1 MSNKIKPLLFW
12 AGMFLVFFPGLLHA
26 YLLMPF
32 PGSQNLEA
40 IKLCYYLEK
49 IILPLRIVGALMVI
63 GYLLLYF
70 IKSSRKSKIVKGS
83 VLVLCLGSFYVTDVA
98 YKAEAMFE
106 EPKTVRFANAIEN
119 KVPESY
125 IVLGVVN
132 NGVAKAYPLVY
143 LGYHHK
149 VQDNVGSLPV
159 LVTYC
164 TMCRTGRVFSPM
176 VNGVR
181 QTFRLVGARHYNAII
196 EDQGSGTW
204 WYQATGEAAVGPLR
218 GTQLKEITYE
228 QSTLGA
234 WLNKHPGSLIL
245 QPDKQF
251 KSDYDDLKNY
261 DRLQAVDKDSTLK
274 NKDSLVRK
282 SWLIGVIIDKQP
294 KAYNWRKLEKC
305 RLVNDKVGNTP
316 LLIALE
322 NDSLTFHAWNRQ
334 VDGKN
339 LNFKINNAGE
349 LTDQET
355 ASIWD
360 WEGVCVSGIQ
370 TGKHLIKLQ
379 AYQEYRHS
387 WMHFHPTTTFW
398 EGEMKMISYLP

>member
-1 MSNKIKPLLFW
+1 L
-12 AGMFLVFFPGLLHA
+12 FFPGLLHA

-49 IILPLRIVGALMVI
+49 IILPLRIIGGLMLI
-63 GYLLLYF
+63 WYF
-70 IKSSRKSKIVKGS
+70 VKYFTKNTAKGRIVKGS
-83 VLVLCLGSFYVTDVA
+83 VLVLLLGSLYITDIE
-98 YKAEAMFE
+98 YKASSMFE

-132 NGVAKAYPLVY
+132 NGVAKAYPLIY

-149 VQDNVGSLPV
+149 VQDNVGTLPV

-176 VNGVR
+176 INGTR

-196 EDQGSGTW
+196 EDQTTGSW
-204 WYQATGEAAVGPLR
+204 WYQATGEAAVGPMA
-218 GTQLKEITYE
+218 GTKLNDVYYE

-245 QPDKQF
+245 QPDTHF
-251 KSDYDDLKNY
+251 TADYDDLKNY
-261 DRLQAVDKDSTLK
+261 DRKQPVDKDSTLK

-282 SWLIGVIIDKQP
+282 SWLVGVIIDKQP
-294 KAYNWRKLEKC
+294 KGYNWRKLEKV
-305 RLVNDKVGNTP
+305 RLLNDQVGATP

-322 NDSLTFHAWNRQ
+322 NDSLTFHAWNRRI
-334 VDGKN
+334 DGKD
-339 LNFKINNAGE
+339 LSFKIDTAGQ
-349 LTDQET
+349 LTDKET
-355 ASIWD
+355 ASVWD
-360 WEGVCVSGIQ
+360 WDGLCTAGVEK
-370 TGKHLIKLQ
+370 GKHLTKVQ

-387 WMHFHPTTTFW
+387 WLHFHPTTLFW
-398 EGEMKMISYLP
+398 EGDLKRLSYLP